1 MKFFSGY
8 YRFLD
13 MRLRITRTVTAFAV
27 VFFLAFA
34 QGCARKDSPVLQEGD
49 KRFAAFYADYLVLS
63 GISSTGTERFFWP
76 GGDLIDS
83 LFDVH
88 GLTLES
94 FNELSDTYRENPKR
108 WRAVLKEVKNNL
120 HDDDN

>member
-1 MKFFSGY
+1 
-8 YRFLD
+8 

-27 VFFLAFA
+27 VFSLTLA
-34 QGCARKDSPVLQEGD
+34 QGCARKDSPVLQESD

-63 GISSTGTERFFWP
+63 GISPKGAERLSLP
-76 GGDLIDS
+76 GSDLIDS

-94 FNELSDTYRENPKR
+94 FNELSDTYRENPKL

-120 HDDDN
+120 RDNDS